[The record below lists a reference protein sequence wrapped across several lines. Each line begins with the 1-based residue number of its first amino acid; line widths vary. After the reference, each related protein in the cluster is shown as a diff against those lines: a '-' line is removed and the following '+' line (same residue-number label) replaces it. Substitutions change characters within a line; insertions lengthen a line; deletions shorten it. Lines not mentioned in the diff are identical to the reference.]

1 MRNGWRIADSDMH
14 VMEPPDLWQR
24 YIDPQWAHAAPIGMT
39 DLPRDMRVS
48 VQGHV
53 LSRAFPSR
61 PNARSASRS
70 VGWKQTQDEAYG
82 DAERAGWDAPS
93 QLASMDAEGL
103 DVAVLFPS
111 RGLFVLGLDTE
122 EQAGS
127 DGFAPGLAAAI
138 ARAYNDWLHDFC
150 AEDPRRLRA
159 AGMLAPHDVGAAVE
173 EIERVVGDLG
183 FTTVFMHPGC
193 VGRRPWHDPA
203 YERIWE
209 TCERLDVAV
218 CFHGGGRNY
227 LKPDFAL
234 EVFDTLMM
242 WHTFGQ
248 PLGVMAVAVSLT
260 SGGVLQRHPGLRVGL
275 LEGNCGWAPWLFN
288 RLDEHWE
295 WMGDREAP
303 DLERPPSEFFRS
315 NCFVSVEADETPV
328 QYYVAEYGD
337 DNVVFSTD
345 YPHGDSKF
353 PDSVTGFLDLPVL
366 TEASKRKMVWD
377 NWCRLYHVPVDVE
390 LAPASTAGATAGGPG
405 AA

>member
-14 VMEPPDLWQR
+14 VMEPADLWQR
-24 YIDPQWAHAAPIGMT
+24 YIDPEWRHAAPIGMSE
-39 DLPRDMRVS
+39 LPRDMRVK
-48 VQGHV
+48 VQDHV
-53 LSRAFPSR
+53 LSRAFPTR
-61 PNARSASRS
+61 ANARSTSRS
-70 VGWKQTQDEAYG
+70 VGWKQSQDEAYG
-82 DAERAGWDAPS
+82 PAESRGWDATS

-103 DVAVLFPS
+103 DAAVLFPS

-127 DGFAPGLAAAI
+127 DGFAPPFAAAI

-150 AEDPRRLRA
+150 AADPRRLLA

-193 VGRRPWHDPA
+193 VNRRPWHDPA
-203 YERIWE
+203 YDRIWD
-209 TCERLDVAV
+209 TCQRLDVAI

-227 LKPDFAL
+227 LKPDYAL
-234 EVFDTLMM
+234 EVFETLMM

-260 SGGVLQRHPGLRVGL
+260 SGMVLQRFPDLRVGL

-303 DLERPPSEFFRS
+303 DLEKPPSEFFRS

-353 PDSVTGFLDLPVL
+353 PHSVTGFLELPVL
-366 TEASKRKMVWD
+366 AEESKRKMLWE
-377 NWCRLYHVPVDVE
+377 NWCRLYGLPVDTE
-390 LAPASTAGATAGGPG
+390 LEPVSAATAANSSGV
-405 AA
+405 A